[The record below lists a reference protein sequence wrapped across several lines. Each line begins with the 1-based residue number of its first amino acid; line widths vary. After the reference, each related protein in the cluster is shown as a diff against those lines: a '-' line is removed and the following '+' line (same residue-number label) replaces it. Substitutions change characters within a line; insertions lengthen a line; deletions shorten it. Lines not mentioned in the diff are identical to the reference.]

1 MPTHNAV
8 VLIAASVTPGGARW
22 FAAAT
27 PCPVWPVGHAPWAM
41 NDQSNG
47 QVSHWERIVSMARRL
62 DEAVAAR
69 NGLDVDAALA
79 LSMAVLAFE
88 DWLRSAGKTDAFS
101 S

>member
-1 MPTHNAV
+1 
-8 VLIAASVTPGGARW
+8 
-22 FAAAT
+22 
-27 PCPVWPVGHAPWAM
+27 
-41 NDQSNG
+41 
-47 QVSHWERIVSMARRL
+47 MARRL